1 MTDFTARPSTIKAAL
16 LTERKAKCPYG
27 RFATPAQRE
36 QWEAHHR
43 EVMAVLNA
51 KLLTVRA

>member
-1 MTDFTARPSTIKAAL
+1 MTDFTARPATIKAAL

-27 RFATPAQRE
+27 RHATPAQRE

-51 KLLTVRA
+51 KLLTVRP